1 MIVESMRSLRKTADA
16 EEARAYEAQL
26 RDRQRMIEAQEA
38 FDRFAAQLAT
48 SAAPGS
54 DGPELYWY
62 WNPDQVG
69 PENSRLHLWTDVD
82 LLLRPL

>member
-1 MIVESMRSLRKTADA
+1 MDIEQIREADA
-16 EEARAYEAQL
+16 KNLEDQINSL
-26 RDRQRMIEAQEA
+26 NDEAQEA